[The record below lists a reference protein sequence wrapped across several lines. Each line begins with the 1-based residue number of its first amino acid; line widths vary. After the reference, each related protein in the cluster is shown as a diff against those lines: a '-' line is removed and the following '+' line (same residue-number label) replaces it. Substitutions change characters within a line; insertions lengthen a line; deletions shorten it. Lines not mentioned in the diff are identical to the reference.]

1 MCTLTQSVFLP
12 LGEAQKLL
20 NLSSRS
26 QMQNLFPFIPHVYFA
41 KRQTRFFPTSYLEGF
56 AEFLDGRSATLQLV
70 RTFNATNGA
79 PRLYLET
86 RSTMAAVIDSRIEH
100 TPAQVADIFGV
111 GRATVSGWVQARV
124 LPIDE
129 KKIQGG
135 QIVPK
140 GPRQRRVMGRQYI
153 KAQTLHDLFQWV
165 APF

>member
-1 MCTLTQSVFLP
+1 MCTLTQSMFLP

-41 KRQTRFFPTSYLEGF
+41 KRQTRFFLACYLKGL

-70 RTFNATNGA
+70 RMFNAVDGT
-79 PRLYLET
+79 PQLYRET
-86 RSTMAAVIDSRIEH
+86 RIALAAVINSRAEH
-100 TPAQVADIFGV
+100 TPTQVADVFGV
-111 GRATVSGWVQARV
+111 GRATVSGWVQAKV
-124 LPIDE
+124 LPVE
-129 KKIQGG
+129 IQGG
-135 QIVPK
+135 QIVPM

-165 APF
+165 TPF